1 MKRNIILL
9 FIVMLGLSWY
19 LAISEAVNNPVK
31 MQEHMQKAAEFEEKG
46 IYVDAVAEYEEA
58 LQYSPDDA
66 GIYVKMANAYLNSG
80 NTRKFTST
88 CEKTAEMFQDDTKAM
103 NLLIEYYIENNY
115 EDKAVRYLTGFLDT
129 YPDNANAQNWYV
141 QLEGS
146 YEELYCRYD
155 EMYGMVNDSMVVMK
169 DGLYGILDAR
179 GREIIAE
186 EYTELYPFSEE
197 GYALARKEDGA
208 YFYID
213 RDAQPRKAPEEDY
226 QELGMLS
233 SKRTVAC
240 QDGKYGY
247 LDEEMKPVSEFVWEE
262 LSGIKHNTG
271 AGKRDGKWVLIDK
284 KGEAKTE
291 KQYED
296 VIMDENGFCS
306 AQKCIFVKEGDKY
319 HLISHKGKRIGG
331 EEFEYAK
338 AFTEEGYSAV
348 CRDGKWGF
356 VDSDGKMAID
366 FQYDEAKSFQNGFAA
381 VCIDGLWGYIDTEG
395 SLIIDARFIKA
406 TSFSSEGTAAVQ
418 VQIKDEDEEV
428 WKLIQL
434 NIFS

>member
-9 FIVMLGLSWY
+9 FVGMLGLSWY

-58 LQYSPDDA
+58 LQYAPDDA
-66 GIYVKMANAYLNSG
+66 GIYIKMASAYFNSG
-80 NTRKFTST
+80 DNRKFTST
-88 CEKTAEMFQDDTKAM
+88 CEKTAEMFQDDTEAM
-103 NLLIEYYIENNY
+103 DLLMEYYIENEY
-115 EDKAVRYLTGFLDT
+115 EDKAVRYLTNFLDA
-129 YPDNANAQNWYV
+129 YPDNENAQNWYV

-155 EMYGMVNDSMVVMK
+155 EMYGMANDSMVVMEE
-169 DGLYGILDAR
+169 GLYGIVDAG
-179 GREIIAE
+179 GRELIEA
-186 EYTELYPFSEE
+186 EYTELQPFSED

-208 YFYID
+208 YIYID
-213 RDAQPRKAPEEDY
+213 QDAQPRKAPDDGY

-233 SKRTVAC
+233 SKRTAAR
-240 QDGKYGY
+240 QEGKYGY
-247 LDEEMKPVSEFVWEE
+247 LDEEMEPVTEFVWEE
-262 LSGIKHNTG
+262 LSGIKYNTG

-291 KQYED
+291 EQYED
-296 VIMDENGFCS
+296 VVMDEYGFCS
-306 AQKCIFVKEGDKY
+306 AQKCIFVKEGTEY
-319 HLISHKGKRIGG
+319 YLINHKGKRIGSQ
-331 EEFEYAK
+331 EFEDAK
-338 AFTEEGYSAV
+338 AFTEDGYAAA

-356 VDSDGKMAID
+356 VNTDGEIVID
-366 FQYDEAKSFQNGFAA
+366 FRYEDAKSFQSGFAA
-381 VCIDGLWGYIDTEG
+381 VCIDGMWGYIDMEG
-395 SLIIDARFIKA
+395 RLIIDARFTEA
-406 TSFSSEGTAAVQ
+406 TGFSSEGTAAVK
-418 VQIKDEDEEV
+418 IKEDDEEV